1 MTSNENQ
8 TAAMP
13 STAETPADDAHRSL
27 SQGVSDSTVDPTHR
41 VGHLKLA
48 KKKPV
53 CVRPT
58 ATISEAITLMMM
70 HDFSQLPVMIG
81 ERTVKGIFSW
91 KSLGQKLALKQKCTY
106 VKEAMEE
113 AVIIGVNRS
122 LFDAARLVAESD
134 CILIKD
140 NQEVIC
146 GILTSYDL
154 SVNFAERSEP
164 FLLLEQIEKHVRS
177 YVENKIPLSEM
188 QEVRASPTPG
198 RTVTD
203 ASKLSFG
210 DYVRIL
216 QRPDRW
222 KKVGLSLDQT
232 LFVGKLDEVRM
243 IRNKVMHFNPNGLD
257 EDDMRKLREF
267 AGLLRQV
274 QQLLK

>member
-1 MTSNENQ
+1 
-8 TAAMP
+8 
-13 STAETPADDAHRSL
+13 
-27 SQGVSDSTVDPTHR
+27 

-58 ATISEAITLMMM
+58 ATIPEAITLMMM

-91 KSLGQKLALKQKCTY
+91 KSLGQKLALKQKCNY
-106 VKEAMEE
+106 VKDAMEE
-113 AVIIGVNRS
+113 AVIINVNRS

-134 CILIKD
+134 CKLIRD
-140 NQEVIC
+140 DQEVIS

-164 FLLLEQIEKHVRS
+164 FLLLEQIEKHVRR
-177 YVENKIPLSEM
+177 YVENKLSVSEM
-188 QEVRASPTPG
+188 QEAPRSPSPERSVPDG
-198 RTVTD
+198 SR
-203 ASKLSFG
+203 LSFG

-222 KKVGLSLDQT
+222 KKTGLSLDQT
-232 LFVGKLDEVRM
+232 LFVKKLDEIRL
-243 IRNKVMHFNPNGLD
+243 IRNKVMHFNPNGLGQ
-257 EDDMRKLREF
+257 DDMQKLRKF
-267 AGLLRQV
+267 AALLRQV

>member
-1 MTSNENQ
+1 MSSNEDQ
-8 TAAMP
+8 TATTRSVAG
-13 STAETPADDAHRSL
+13 TPADDIHPPLNQDNTESI
-27 SQGVSDSTVDPTHR
+27 VDPIHR

-70 HDFSQLPVMIG
+70 HEFSQLPVMIG

-91 KSLGQKLALKQKCTY
+91 RSLGQKLVLNQKCNY
-106 VKEAMEE
+106 VKDAMEE
-113 AVIIGVNRS
+113 AVIISVNRS

-140 NQEVIC
+140 NQEVIS

-177 YVENKIPLSEM
+177 YVEDKLTVTEM
-188 QEVRASPTPG
+188 QEGRRSPEGP
-198 RTVTD
+198 VTH

-222 KKVGLSLDQT
+222 KKVGISLDQT
-232 LFVGKLDEVRM
+232 LFVTKLDEIRM
-243 IRNKVMHFNPNGLD
+243 IRNKVMHFNPNGLG
-257 EDDMRKLREF
+257 EDDMQKLRKF
-267 AGLLRQV
+267 AALLRQV

>member
-1 MTSNENQ
+1 MSSNENQ
-8 TAAMP
+8 SAA
-13 STAETPADDAHRSL
+13 TPVVTPTDEVQPALSRDA
-27 SQGVSDSTVDPTHR
+27 SDSTLDPTHR

-58 ATISEAITLMMM
+58 ATIPEAITLMMM

-81 ERTVKGIFSW
+81 ERAVKGIFSW
-91 KSLGQKLALKQKCTY
+91 KSLGQKLALKQKCNY

-113 AVIIGVNRS
+113 AVIINVNRS

-134 CILIKD
+134 CILIRD
-140 NQEVIC
+140 DQEVIS

-177 YVENKIPLSEM
+177 YVENRLSLSEM
-188 QEVRASPTPG
+188 QEVHRSPAPEHSI
-198 RTVTD
+198 TD

-232 LFVGKLDEVRM
+232 LFVKELDEVRM
-243 IRNKVMHFNPNGLD
+243 IRNKIMHFDPNGLAH
-257 EDDMRKLREF
+257 DDMQKLRKF

>member
-1 MTSNENQ
+1 MSSDENQ
-8 TAAMP
+8 PAVAP
-13 STAETPADDAHRSL
+13 SVTGTPVDEIHAPLTQDTP
-27 SQGVSDSTVDPTHR
+27 DSTVDPTHR

-58 ATISEAITLMMM
+58 ATIPEAITLMMM

-91 KSLGQKLALKQKCTY
+91 KSLGQKLALKQKCNY

-113 AVIIGVNRS
+113 AVIINVNRS

-134 CILIKD
+134 CILIRD
-140 NQEVIC
+140 DQEVIS

-164 FLLLEQIEKHVRS
+164 FLLLEQIEKHVRR
-177 YVENKIPLSEM
+177 YVENKLSVSEM
-188 QEVRASPTPG
+188 QDVPRSPTPE
-198 RTVTD
+198 RPITD
-203 ASKLSFG
+203 ASRLSFG

-216 QRPDRW
+216 QRPERW
-222 KKVGLSLDQT
+222 RKVGLSLDQT
-232 LFVGKLDEVRM
+232 LFVQKLDEVRL
-243 IRNKVMHFNPNGLD
+243 IRNKVMHFNPNGLGY
-257 EDDMRKLREF
+257 DDMQKLRKF
-267 AGLLRQV
+267 AALLRQV